1 MPSAMAL
8 RTSRLTSHRRLLT
21 LAAVALAVGGGL
33 VVAWEAGWDL
43 AAQAFDLVDP
53 AWVAMVVLLVPVAL
67 IGYAVAYRSWSWM
80 GGGPRLTWTEAAD
93 VVTAGFGPFTLAG
106 GFRLDHRLL
115 CGLGARDDEARRLV
129 IGLGALEYAV
139 LAPAACVAAIILLVA
154 DPGGIPPSL
163 LWPWALA
170 APGGLALGV
179 WLAAPQ
185 RRRRVRGRTRLTRW
199 IRHTL
204 DAVGLLREAIFHPVR
219 HRGCWLGMTL
229 YWTAEI
235 GMLFA
240 AARLF
245 GVDLG
250 PAHAVI
256 AYATGY
262 TLTRR
267 SMPLGGA
274 GATEILLALSL
285 HWVGVP
291 LARALPVVVAYRVAN
306 LLLPAV
312 PALLADARLGR
323 HIARARDR

>member
-1 MPSAMAL
+1 MPPAMAL
-8 RTSRLTSHRRLLT
+8 RTWRLTSHRRLLT
-21 LAAVALAVGGGL
+21 AAAFALAAGGALVI
-33 VVAWEAGWDL
+33 AWEAGWDL
-43 AAQAFDLVDP
+43 AAHAFDFVDP
-53 AWVAMVVLLVPVAL
+53 VWVAMVVLLVPVAL
-67 IGYAVAYRSWSWM
+67 AGYAVAYRSWSSM
-80 GGGPRLTWTEAAD
+80 GRGPSLTWTEAAD

-115 CGLGARDDEARRLV
+115 CGLGAPHDHARRLV
-129 IGLGALEYAV
+129 LGLGALEYAV
-139 LAPAACVAAIILLVA
+139 LAPVACVAAVVLLLA
-154 DPGGIPPSL
+154 GPLGIGEGL
-163 LWPWALA
+163 LWPWAIA
-170 APGGLALGV
+170 APAGLALGV
-179 WLAAPQ
+179 WLSAPS
-185 RRRRVRGRTRLTRW
+185 RRERVRGTTRLTRGV
-199 IRHTL
+199 RETL
-204 DAVGLLREAIFHPVR
+204 EAIGLLREALRHPIR

-245 GVDLG
+245 GVVLG

-291 LARALPVVVAYRVAN
+291 LARALPVVVAYRGAN
-306 LLLPAV
+306 LLLPAI

-323 HIARARDR
+323 HIARAHGR